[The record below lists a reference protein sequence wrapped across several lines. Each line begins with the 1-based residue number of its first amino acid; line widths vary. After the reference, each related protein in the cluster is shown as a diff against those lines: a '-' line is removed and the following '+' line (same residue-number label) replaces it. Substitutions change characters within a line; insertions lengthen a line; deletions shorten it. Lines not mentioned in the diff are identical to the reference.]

1 MNISMLYVTFSLKY
15 NKSERECIVMAKTEA
30 QLNREKQRLATARD
44 GIKPLQTQADEER
57 KSAKTNF
64 ETNVQYWKGKAFDK
78 FKEERDTL
86 NTNYNNWIRKG
97 SANDG
102 SINGAMDQI
111 NNRISAI
118 GNLIDQLGS
127 WWDSLF
133 N

>member
-1 MNISMLYVTFSLKY
+1 
-15 NKSERECIVMAKTEA
+15 MAKTEA
-30 QLNREKQRLATARD
+30 QLNWEKQRLVNARD
-44 GIKPLQTQADEER
+44 GIKPLQTQADTER
-57 KSAKTNF
+57 QSARTNF
-64 ETNVQYWKGKAFDK
+64 ETNVKFWKGKAFDK

-86 NTNYNNWIRKG
+86 NTYYNDWIRKG

-111 NNRISAI
+111 NNRISSI
-118 GNLIDQLGS
+118 GNILDQFGS